1 MEKPSF
7 DPMTLLSL
15 LEASQSAV
23 ESSDQALRAAE
34 AALSAAQ
41 AANKQAKNALK
52 NVTEVFVQENRN
64 LKRLSRSEKQSGTR
78 IRPSYSS
85 MDCES
90 DIDSDDDFMMLS
102 TNKNPVNDIEDDS
115 SEDGDSFNDPNFIM
129 ISSTGPAADNHADM
143 MGVYRRSDEMR
154 DGRSVY
160 IQEQDDKYEDS
171 PCELVSVKGGWL
183 VKWLGNLYMFVPTVS
198 YAQQESHISQVAV
211 LPMGW

>member
-115 SEDGDSFNDPNFIM
+115 SEDGDSFNAPNFIM
-129 ISSTGPAADNHADM
+129 ISPPAPAADNHADM

-211 LPMGW
+211 LPMG